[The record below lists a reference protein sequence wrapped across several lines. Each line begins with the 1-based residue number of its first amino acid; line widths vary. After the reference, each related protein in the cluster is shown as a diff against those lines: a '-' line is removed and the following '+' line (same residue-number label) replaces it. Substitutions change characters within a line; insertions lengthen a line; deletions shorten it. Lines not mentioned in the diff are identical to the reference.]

1 MEINLDF
8 HNKIA
13 VVTGGSRGIG
23 LGCAEALVERGAKVA
38 IIGRQ
43 PGNVAKATKQLQKKG
58 VVKGYQLD
66 VRDVSAI
73 GPTFERIRK
82 DLGEIDV
89 MVCSAGVDLG
99 PTPAD
104 TITEEQW
111 DSLHSVNIKGTFF
124 CIQAAGRQSMI
135 PRKTGAIVVIASVVG
150 VIGAPNCI
158 GYNTSKAAVVQMVR
172 SVAVEWAQHNIRVN
186 AVAPSWTL
194 TDMAKFVLAY
204 PEFEKAEMAKIPLHR
219 WAKVEDVVPA
229 VIFLAS
235 NHSGMIT
242 GDTLLID
249 GGWAAH

>member
-1 MEINLDF
+1 MDINLNFD
-8 HNKIA
+8 NKVA

-23 LGCAEALVERGAKVA
+23 LGCGEAVVERGAKVA
-38 IIGRQ
+38 VIGRQ
-43 PGNVAKATKQLQKKG
+43 PQNIAKATEILQKKG

-66 VRDVSAI
+66 VRDLSAI

-82 DLGEIDV
+82 EMGEIDIL
-89 MVCSAGVDLG
+89 VCSAGVDLG

-111 DSLHSVNIKGTFF
+111 DALHSVNIKGTFF
-124 CIQAAGRQSMI
+124 CIQAVGRQSMI
-135 PRKTGAIVVIASVVG
+135 PRKSGAIVVIASVVG
-150 VIGAPNCI
+150 VIGAPMCI

-172 SVAVEWAQHNIRVN
+172 SVAVEWAQHNIRIN
-186 AVAPSWTL
+186 AVAPSWVL
-194 TDMAKFVLAY
+194 TDMAKFVLEN
-204 PEFEKAEMAKIPLHR
+204 PEFEAAEMAKIPLHR

-229 VIFLAS
+229 VCFLAS
-235 NHSGMIT
+235 DLTGMTT

>member
-1 MEINLDF
+1 MDINFDF
-8 HNKIA
+8 HDKVA

-23 LGCAEALVERGAKVA
+23 MGCAEALVERGARVA

-43 PGNVAKATKQLQKKG
+43 AENVARATEALAKKG
-58 VVKGYQLD
+58 FARGYQLD

-82 DLGEIDV
+82 EIGEIDT

-111 DSLHSVNIKGTFF
+111 DAMHSVNIKGTFF
-124 CIQAAGRQSMI
+124 CIQAVGRQSMI
-135 PRKTGAIVVIASVVG
+135 PRKTGTIVVIASVVG
-150 VIGAPNCI
+150 VIGAPMCI

-186 AVAPSWTL
+186 GVGPSWTL
-194 TDMAKFVLAY
+194 TDMAKFVLAN
-204 PEFEKAEMAKIPLHR
+204 PEFEKAEMAKIPMHR
-219 WAKVEDVVPA
+219 WAKVEDIVPA
-229 VIFLAS
+229 VIYLAS
-235 NHSGMIT
+235 NYSGMIT